1 MYTDPTQ
8 AQPGTSIQQIHVL
21 YSFAVDPDAD
31 INQDIHNAPEV
42 ESDTPPED
50 EDPSP
55 IFPAISLHPLDGSF
69 EPKLRLLRRS
79 LRIGRQYDSRT
90 LPTATNGFFDSK
102 LLSRQ
107 HAKIW
112 VHGGKMFIKDL
123 GSANGTF
130 LNGLRLS
137 PSGQKSRRKEIH
149 TDDILV
155 CYSPYSLILMT
166 SLLTYVSP
174 RNSVSTSSTNP
185 QALSST
191 KRFPREWDAYLV
203 GMTHGER
210 KDGEKRWIDYGQ
222 NLESHIHSCFHMI
235 GVIGRGIRSDPS
247 SIMLVLFL

>member
-1 MYTDPTQ
+1 MYTEPTQ

-149 TDDILV
+149 TDDILEFGFNV
-155 CYSPYSLILMT
+155 LDK
-166 SLLTYVSP
+166 
-174 RNSVSTSSTNP
+174 STSAIIHKKVS
-185 QALSST
+185 ARVGCVLSGDDA
-191 KRFPREWDAYLV
+191 RRE
-203 GMTHGER
+203 ER
-210 KDGEKRWIDYGQ
+210 WREAVDR
-222 NLESHIHSCFHMI
+222 LRAES
-235 GVIGRGIRSDPS
+235 
-247 SIMLVLFL
+247 